1 MVEPVGIYS
10 IASVANFLAPSSSQ
24 LFSYISQ
31 KYNKWRFK
39 RRLFGLAVSSKG
51 VTTLC
56 QRLSNQNFIF
66 LDLDFLFQKLS
77 IPEDAV
83 AQNKPNHPIDS
94 YLCYPILRNHVV
106 NIANVSRDKKIIL
119 TSKSLELLAAMP
131 IYSSNLHLMALSKQ
145 GEIGMSILW
154 ENTEQHHE
162 NEIQK
167 FRMVSQLKTEQIT
180 YYDSLQDLE
189 KKCREYYR
197 ITESPI

>member
-1 MVEPVGIYS
+1 MEPISLYS
-10 IASVANFLAPSSSQ
+10 VASVANLVAPSGPQ
-24 LFSYISQ
+24 LFSYLAN

-39 RRLFGLAVSSKG
+39 RRLFGLCVSSKG

-77 IPEDAV
+77 IPESAEE
-83 AQNKPNHPIDS
+83 ANKPNHPIDS
-94 YLCYPILRNHVV
+94 YLCYPVLRTHVI
-106 NIANVSRDKKIIL
+106 NIANVSRNKKLIL
-119 TSKSLELLAAMP
+119 CSKSLELLNAMP
-131 IYSSNLHLMALSKQ
+131 LYQENLHMMALSKQ
-145 GEIGMSILW
+145 GELGISLLW
-154 ENTEQHHE
+154 GDEKQHHE

-167 FRMVSQLKTEQIT
+167 FRMVSQLEPEQIT

-189 KKCREYYR
+189 KKCREYYK